1 MFTSTGTIQYDDSDR
16 VRMTVKVNQD
26 FSNYYRALI
35 PKYLNVVRPRWPA
48 HITAIRPELDIPPK
62 IRYWGDYDGE
72 EVEFLY
78 DPYIFWDK
86 GFCWVDAWSKRL
98 EDIRTELGLP
108 NTSTRPVV
116 RAGFSKIFHCT
127 IGNYEENLP

>member
-1 MFTSTGTIQYDDSDR
+1 MFTSTGTIQYDDSDG

-72 EVEFLY
+72 EVEF
-78 DPYIFWDK
+78 
-86 GFCWVDAWSKRL
+86 
-98 EDIRTELGLP
+98 
-108 NTSTRPVV
+108 
-116 RAGFSKIFHCT
+116 
-127 IGNYEENLP
+127 